1 MATTKTYTRE
11 VYRFFT
17 REELQDLLKRAHAE
31 CKKEVP
37 LVVHKHKGKRERTVM
52 MRKREDYLKCIRR
65 KIIEEL
71 KKKIPEGVKIEIPI

>member
-17 REELQDLLKRAHAE
+17 REELQELLKRAHAE

-37 LVVHKHKGKRERTVM
+37 LTVHQIGVKRKRTVM
-52 MRKREDYLKCIRR
+52 MRKREDYKNCIRK
-65 KIIEEL
+65 KILEEL
-71 KKKIPEGVKIEIPI
+71 KRKIPEGVKIELPI